1 MQLIDWS
8 SSVHKL
14 LDAFNDARDKHM
26 CGLKDVDGKFVDSTF
41 PRREG
46 CMEPDAELE
55 GVQVGKG
62 TKQTSTRPRKFMKPP
77 RGNTETAFLSKGSRF
92 RVNSSC
98 CIIYR
103 CWGTE

>member
-14 LDAFNDARDKHM
+14 LDAFNGARDKHM
-26 CGLKDVDGKFVDSTF
+26 CGLKDVDGKFVDSTL

-55 GVQVGKG
+55 GVQVGKRYKANIHTPSKIYDAKVENMVIG
-62 TKQTSTRPRKFMKPP
+62 ATKGK
-77 RGNTETAFLSKGSRF
+77 
-92 RVNSSC
+92 
-98 CIIYR
+98 Y
-103 CWGTE
+103 